1 MLDVT
6 RIFIKIYKRDNCI
19 MYAMRFQFE
28 IFFVIPM
35 IISRAILTYF
45 CQGSM
50 AIALVGTTKFY
61 TISFKL

>member
-1 MLDVT
+1 MFTVRCMLDVT

-35 IISRAILTYF
+35 II
-45 CQGSM
+45 
-50 AIALVGTTKFY
+50 
-61 TISFKL
+61 